1 VPSRGLLHPLQFFA
15 RSRYAAISGNTR
27 QYADAGRFPCRVLPP
42 DSSPVAAYSPARAA
56 QNRVTAPRVWSSPE
70 RFRGSLSWP
79 RARSLASRAF
89 RFNCQRTV
97 RKKIYAS
104 ICVDMRRKAT
114 VSDATRRILTPRMPF
129 LAHSGASNRP
139 KATLSALENFGPWTL
154 GFGLGAS
161 PRARHLVLT
170 IQPFNLL
177 TFHRW
182 VQASPAHSSYFR
194 LFLHWC
200 FLLLTAHRLRLTGSR
215 LGPHAR
221 A

>member
-1 VPSRGLLHPLQFFA
+1 MPAKNFIRSQVDLCGPRRSKPVRSGPAPATLKAACPHAAFCAHLQFFA

-27 QYADAGRFPCRVLPP
+27 QYADAGQFPCRVLPP

-104 ICVDMRRKAT
+104 ICVDKRRKAT

-139 KATLSALENFGPWTL
+139 KATLSASENFG
-154 GFGLGAS
+154 
-161 PRARHLVLT
+161 
-170 IQPFNLL
+170 
-177 TFHRW
+177 RW
-182 VQASPAHSSYFR
+182 ALDSA
-194 LFLHWC
+194 
-200 FLLLTAHRLRLTGSR
+200 LRLAPGTSF
-215 LGPHAR
+215 
-221 A
+221 